1 MGAFLNSACSSLPV
15 HHRIN
20 FSKPVFEEK
29 ARERRR
35 SALGSEEKRRE
46 SERERERGREEKRF
60 LDFEGEEEED
70 DAAEKEKTIIIN
82 IIFKVVESGL

>member
-1 MGAFLNSACSSLPV
+1 
-15 HHRIN
+15 
-20 FSKPVFEEK
+20 
-29 ARERRR
+29 
-35 SALGSEEKRRE
+35 
-46 SERERERGREEKRF
+46 ERERGREEKRF

>member
-1 MGAFLNSACSSLPV
+1 LCIESTFRNPSSRRKREKEEEALWEA
-15 HHRIN
+15 RRN
-20 FSKPVFEEK
+20 GEK
-29 ARERRR
+29 A
-35 SALGSEEKRRE
+35 
-46 SERERERGREEKRF
+46 RERERGREEKRF